1 MIKANIMPIFNTDR
15 TILLWL
21 YSFLDL
27 FLCFSIKKVRAAKK
41 NISLMYSIENNDISE
56 SQHLFKIYVP
66 NVTKRI
72 FNFTLGQVFFELNKF

>member
-41 NISLMYSIENNDISE
+41 TS
-56 SQHLFKIYVP
+56 P
-66 NVTKRI
+66 
-72 FNFTLGQVFFELNKF
+72 